1 MVLGLVLNLST
12 GLFVHKIPAIY
23 LVVISSILSA
33 GAPLLMALINP
44 RWPYWFDAFFAQL
57 LVPLS
62 VDVLFTVGVLLVSQ
76 TFPDDT
82 QALAGAVFSTV
93 AQMGT
98 AIGLA
103 VVSVKST
110 TATKHSKFAT
120 KSSPEALLAGYRA
133 SFWTAFAW
141 MMLTCIIGGLGLRK
155 VGKVGLK
162 RD

>member
-1 MVLGLVLNLST
+1 MLFGLVLNLST
-12 GLFVHKIPAIY
+12 GLFVHRVPAIY
-23 LVVISSILSA
+23 LVVVASILSA

-62 VDVLFTVGVLLVSQ
+62 VDVLFTVGILLVSQ

-82 QALAGAVFSTV
+82 QALAGAVFSTI

-103 VVSVKST
+103 VISVIST
-110 TATKHSKFAT
+110 SVTKHSRYT
-120 KSSPEALLAGYRA
+120 IKSSPDAIMAGYRA
-133 SFWTAFAW
+133 SFWAAFAW
-141 MMLTCIIGGLGLRK
+141 MMLTCVVGGLGLRK

>member
-1 MVLGLVLNLST
+1 MLLGLVLNIST
-12 GLFVHKIPAIY
+12 GLFVHRIPAVY
-23 LVVISSILSA
+23 LVLVSSALSA

-62 VDVLFTVGVLLVSQ
+62 VDVLFTVGILLVSQ
-76 TFPDDT
+76 TFPDNT

-103 VVSVKST
+103 VISVIST
-110 TATKHSKFAT
+110 SATKNSKFPK

-133 SFWTAFAW
+133 SFWAAFAW
-141 MMLTCIIGGLGLRK
+141 MMLTCVVGGLGLRK
-155 VGKVGLK
+155 VGRIGLK